1 MESVGRN
8 GHNGSPSRGVSERI
22 GIANSKAEYQMTKPT
37 VLNEL
42 AYSLLSSYLKPEVAV
57 EYERRRNCDTTVP
70 DQVHKKFRTY
80 KGDP

>member
-1 MESVGRN
+1 M
-8 GHNGSPSRGVSERI
+8 SERI

-42 AYSLLSSYLKPEVAV
+42 AYSLLSSYLKTEVVV
-57 EYERRRNCDTTVP
+57 EYEKRRNCDTTVP

-80 KGDP
+80 KWGSVEREQQLHRR